1 MTPLLWRLWALSSS
15 KRWFMVKS
23 SHPLVTRLLII
34 LSLDVMWQIRTI
46 TDLLP
51 RHLLPTNLAKWWF
64 RVMGS
69 YPLSQM
75 ILSSHGQLG
84 NLASKKRCISFS
96 TKRMPIKLSMAE
108 LQGKGLPATKLY
120 YHLIT
125 RSCGKRKIHIKIR
138 IFILPVSWIT
148 ILGRVEGYNETKS
161 GQIMQIIP

>member
-1 MTPLLWRLWALSSS
+1 MTPLLWRRWALSSS

-96 TKRMPIKLSMAE
+96 TKRMPIKLSRAE
-108 LQGKGLPATKLY
+108 VQGKGLPTTKLY
-120 YHLIT
+120 YHWII

-148 ILGRVEGYNETKS
+148 ILGRVEGYNKT
-161 GQIMQIIP
+161 

>member
-1 MTPLLWRLWALSSS
+1 MTPLLWRLWALNSA

-23 SHPLVTRLLII
+23 SHPLVTWLLII
-34 LSLDVMWQIRTI
+34 LSLDVIWQIRTI

-51 RHLLPTNLAKWWF
+51 QDLLPTNLAKWWF
-64 RVMGS
+64 RVMG
-69 YPLSQM
+69 LSQM

-84 NLASKKRCISFS
+84 NLTSKKRCISFS
-96 TKRMPIKLSMAE
+96 TKRMPIKLSRAE

-148 ILGRVEGYNETKS
+148 ILGRVEAYTET
-161 GQIMQIIP
+161 